1 MLKKSIIVI
10 MMVFTV
16 VCGGFT
22 SNAAMTNETHSSII
36 GMEHIDDLL
45 EIDEA
50 CKNGELEIEYIV
62 HMSQFGD
69 TYWMVVL
76 EDQDEKEDKGSIG
89 FYNHIPTEKEL
100 NILWENRTTLEEL
113 EKELNKFGF

>member
-16 VCGGFT
+16 ICGSFT
-22 SNAAMTNETHSSII
+22 SEAATTTKTQPSII
-36 GMEHIDDLL
+36 GMEHVDDLL
-45 EIDEA
+45 ELDKA
-50 CKNGELEIEYIV
+50 CKNGEVEIEYV
-62 HMSQFGD
+62 VTMAQVGD
-69 TYWMVVL
+69 TYWMVIL

-100 NILWENRTTLEEL
+100 NILWENRMSSEEL
-113 EKELNKFGF
+113 EEQLNKFGF